1 MTLKV
6 DTAEIPGV
14 DRAAIPGVDDGRT
27 TGVDADEITDAANG
41 RAGAP
46 KEAEVEDDGRIT
58 GVDAKV
64 TDDDGRTSQAAIE
77 HKMEE
82 KYGPRNDRYDM

>member
-27 TGVDADEITDAANG
+27 TTGMDANEITDAENG

-46 KEAEVEDDGRIT
+46 EEITVRKTVEQVLPRKPKWKMTAEPQEWT
-58 GVDAKV
+58 PK
-64 TDDDGRTSQAAIE
+64 
-77 HKMEE
+77 
-82 KYGPRNDRYDM
+82 